1 MSIPPEINTQLTVL
15 GGKCRYTGSCET
27 KSGLERTMHLSVVE
41 LYARCTTWV
50 THSCTVPYI
59 PVLLLLDRIAPD
71 RGSSSICQSSSIRVC
86 ISRLEAKSESMPGS
100 ATRRLLACCLPAE
113 QQEGTERCC
122 CSWRRRRRRRCAF
135 PSAPRL
141 RLSEP
146 ASLPGP
152 APSRGWSCW
161 TRAGAAAL
169 QRGGALL
176 GREAASSGADA
187 KRRAGH
193 ASGKEIGQAQ
203 SRAAASS
210 SQHRGQ
216 QQQQQRSAPAPAQR
230 RLLLLAK
237 AVAARSLR
245 EERLVSP
252 DDGGALL
259 TSLPPRPP
267 LVAPGGAAR
276 ILVPASVLL
285 LGSST
290 LPAAA
295 QRHGNRGEQ
304 RAGSAGSRA
313 ASGRAIYGSSSLR
326 RGRRASPGRPPRL
339 A

>member
-216 QQQQQRSAPAPAQR
+216 QQQQRSAPAPAQR

-237 AVAARSLR
+237 AAAARSLR

-285 LGSST
+285 RGSST